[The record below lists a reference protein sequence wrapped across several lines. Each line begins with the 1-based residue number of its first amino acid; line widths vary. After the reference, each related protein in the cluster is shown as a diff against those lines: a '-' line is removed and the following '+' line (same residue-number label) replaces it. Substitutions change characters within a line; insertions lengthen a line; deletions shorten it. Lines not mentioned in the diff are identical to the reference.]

1 MELIVAILV
10 IIVALVFDFTNGF
23 HDAANAIATSVS
35 TRAMSP
41 KVALTLAAIMNL
53 LGALLGTAVATTIA
67 KDIVDL
73 TGLTAIMQLEL
84 VVSALIGA
92 IGWNLITWWFGLPSS
107 SSHALIGGLTGAGL
121 SAMLFSDTVHIK
133 WSKIV
138 DKVIEPMFLSPLVG
152 FLLAYLLMLTFQ
164 WVLRKRNPQQTFKRF
179 RVMQIFSSAALAL
192 GHGLQDAQKSMGIIF
207 MACAAT
213 GIFGVTHTDETIPF
227 VIMVMCALA
236 IGAGTFA
243 GGKRIMKTLG
253 TRIVDIDPT
262 RAFAAEIVSA
272 GVLYTTAF
280 LVHAPISTTH
290 TVTSAILGS
299 GATKSIKSVRWQV
312 AGNIMRAWFLTI
324 PASALL
330 AFLVHQV
337 VSFVL

>member
-1 MELIVAILV
+1 
-10 IIVALVFDFTNGF
+10 
-23 HDAANAIATSVS
+23 
-35 TRAMSP
+35 
-41 KVALTLAAIMNL
+41 
-53 LGALLGTAVATTIA
+53 
-67 KDIVDL
+67 
-73 TGLTAIMQLEL
+73 
-84 VVSALIGA
+84 
-92 IGWNLITWWFGLPSS
+92 
-107 SSHALIGGLTGAGL
+107 
-121 SAMLFSDTVHIK
+121 MLFSDTVHIK